1 MQTKNE
7 TGKGLDRRNFLKATG
22 AAGLGMVVF
31 GVPRLLRAEPPII
44 KIGQVEPV
52 TGPLAV
58 IGQTMRR
65 AGRLAVEMINEKGG
79 ISSMGGAKLELLLGD
94 SETQPTVGR
103 QEADRLIKKGAVAL
117 TGPFQSG
124 TAMAIATLCEQR
136 KMPFVIDV
144 AALDAITQKG
154 YKYTYRCFPSVTGF
168 ATNMVGHLEKIFG
181 GSEVKPKRAV
191 LTNVGDAFGRGQS
204 GTFLKVYTEAKMKPE
219 IVDHFSYPLGV
230 QDLSSLVAKVKA
242 AKPDILYPV
251 TRPGDSALLVREL
264 YKQRVPLMAIMCPGA
279 PGWTEI
285 QTLKDLGKL
294 VYYAFN
300 NTIWPNPESP
310 VYQSATKIYRKRH
323 GMNLDSNSGYAFMA
337 VQVVADALER
347 AGSTKPDDLVT
358 ALNKTDFAGHPM
370 VGGPVKFAPNGDNM
384 NAMTPMLQVHP
395 ETDAHERV
403 KVVLPEQFA
412 QADWVFPTPPLWER
426 E

>member
-1 MQTKNE
+1 MARKDGV
-7 TGKGLDRRNFLKATG
+7 GKGVDRRSFVKAAG
-22 AAGLGMVVF
+22 AAGLGAMVF
-31 GVPRLLRAEPPII
+31 GVPTLLRAAPPTI

-65 AGRLAVEMINEKGG
+65 AGKLAVEMINGHGG
-79 ISSMGGAKLELLLGD
+79 ISSMGGAKLELLVGD
-94 SETQPTVGR
+94 SETKPTVGR

-136 KMPFVIDV
+136 SVPFVIDV

-154 YKYTYRCFPSVTGF
+154 YEYTFRCFPSVTGF
-168 ATNMVGHLEKIFG
+168 AENMVSHLKKIFG
-181 GSEVKPKRAV
+181 SSDAKPQRAV

-204 GTFLKVYTEAKMKPE
+204 GTFLKVYTESGMKPE
-219 IVDHFSYPLGV
+219 IVDRFSYPLGV

-242 AKPDILYPV
+242 AKPDILFPV

-279 PGWTEI
+279 PGWTEV

-300 NTIWPNPESP
+300 NTIWPNPASQ
-310 VYQSATKIYRKRH
+310 VYQAATKIYRQRY
-323 GMNLDSNSGYAFMA
+323 GMNIDSNSGYAFMA

-347 AGSTKPDDLVT
+347 AGSTESEALVT
-358 ALNKTDFAGHPM
+358 ALNQTDFAGHPM
-370 VGGPVKFAPNGDNM
+370 VGGPVKFAPNGDNV

-395 ETDAHERV
+395 AEDVHERV

-412 QADWVFPTPPLWER
+412 QADWVFPAPPLWER
-426 E
+426 